1 MITDNNRIKKLLISI
16 GIVLLLLCIC
26 VSVDYASDNETITAE
41 NINNISQYNATSL
54 KLVNGTYYYLE
65 EDSGIAR
72 IQNNGKPIEKPARP
86 TITMTGKPSCSRC
99 ARNHC
104 SYTWRTKSYV
114 NYCPN
119 CKHWN
124 CLGNKHK
131 RGAIHEK
138 EISCFRCDS
147 DFCINCGKEKYSWSR
162 VRLRKA

>member
-1 MITDNNRIKKLLISI
+1 MMVKKMKKIATILFISI
-16 GIVLLLLCIC
+16 FLLLSL
-26 VSVDYASDNETITAE
+26 SADTAE
-41 NINNISQYNATSL
+41 KTDDVITNINSSNNLQSISKDVIIND
-54 KLVNGTYYYLE
+54 TYVLPK
-65 EDSGIAR
+65 DAGIAKSD
-72 IQNNGKPIEKPARP
+72 GKIYTDKSVKP

-104 SYTWRTKSYV
+104 SYTWRTKTYV

-131 RGAIHEK
+131 RGSVHEK

-147 DFCINCGKEKYSWSR
+147 DFCVNCGKEKYSWSK
-162 VRLRKA
+162 VYLSKP